1 MVERQRDSF
10 DDRYEENE
18 QQLTQ
23 LSGDIGALDGRIVDL
38 NEMVGVRGRGE
49 GWGRVRENEGRE
61 KNIYCITF
69 MHLFPMF
76 QLLYCLAHLHS
87 CIYLL
92 MWHFCYTEHVL
103 LYIYII

>member
-38 NEMVGVRGRGE
+38 NEMVRGRGNRKRGE
-49 GWGRVRENEGRE
+49 NWGGVKSPTSATYVGD
-61 KNIYCITF
+61 
-69 MHLFPMF
+69 L
-76 QLLYCLAHLHS
+76 S
-87 CIYLL
+87 
-92 MWHFCYTEHVL
+92 WS
-103 LYIYII
+103 